1 MLQASKHEGFQLHHV
16 SPRVPRRKEQKEQLQ
31 VGPGV
36 MGQESQK
43 VFVAVALLSTGSEGS
58 WEEAKGIQAVSGG
71 QWELGKVPE
80 PWQCPQLAFSR

>member
-16 SPRVPRRKEQKEQLQ
+16 SPRVPRREERKEQLQ

-36 MGQESQK
+36 MGQEPQK
-43 VFVAVALLSTGSEGS
+43 VFVGS
-58 WEEAKGIQAVSGG
+58 WEEAKRIQAMSGG

-80 PWQCPQLAFSR
+80 PWWCPQLAFSR